1 MNKNLL
7 SIFGFLLLFNFTT
20 NAQQIGNSITEK
32 VKVLLEQEKEHLP
45 KTNLHLVADSFA
57 INQQRL
63 EVYFNTKQSF
73 QQSSLP
79 SDYLEMLPEI
89 LMPLSDQFNTQSIY
103 WFQKMLKTM
112 KGKKLIF
119 L

>member
-57 INQQRL
+57 INQQKL
-63 EVYFNTKQSF
+63 EIYFNTKQSF

-89 LMPLSDQFNTQSIY
+89 LMPLSDQFNTQSILL
-103 WFQKMLKTM
+103 FAKDC
-112 KGKKLIF
+112 
-119 L
+119 